1 MFLLTGLT
9 ELGKTSATEKYDKL
23 GLLSTSYSFL
33 WENSSYNDTNN
44 LHNKTKF
51 NSTFAY
57 SFKFYDKAKYKSFL
71 IILLN
76 ATKHKIGKKLHYQNK
91 VVQNTDNSFVKETN
105 CSPVDN
111 HIEPTDNDKHIDKQ
125 QKSRKKLKEF
135 QWSLSS
141 KDENTESNFET
152 LDLSTSSS
160 ARIIQRKYIKYRKWK
175 DKNRTNYETH
185 SHCHNLKKSAHCQ
198 NNTLKLKN
206 ISNESI
212 SNNYS
217 FKEMKINESTSNV
230 HRQFLFGQIADDG
243 QWESFEFLLRA
254 GISINSVQ
262 KKMNTNNEL
271 DNLSTSV
278 LTTETYLSVTDLF
291 LRNVPSE
298 QSSTLTSVVTVFT
311 CLPKCS
317 HKPGIYPKI
326 LASLLQKGADIRI
339 IDNTEVYPI
348 TGGIQSDTISHT
360 FQNAAIQLNN
370 ILHHYSMGT
379 NDEIVDNAGLLRQL
393 LNAGMIPPKV
403 FFLKHTDKL
412 FFHIGKSIHHHH
424 YHHQHH
430 YQQMRN
436 IDGVVKNVFY
446 PLLIYELVKWNF
458 YDRCSE
464 HSLPPVLQSFT
475 VLFLNFVYSGLCI
488 LPTNAVDIL
497 DMNSFTRYIGISC
510 YHNENTSL
518 NTLEHERFLS
528 HFSFYHNKFSQLI
541 NKQPLRLFIQ
551 CRYVVRNLLGT
562 RYFHEK
568 LMTTTVVDEEEQL
581 PSVVQESN
589 KEFVRQLQKI
599 PEQLR
604 RDIGYIEAINLK
616 NELYFLTGT

>member
-1 MFLLTGLT
+1 MFLLTALT

-33 WENSSYNDTNN
+33 WENSSHNDANN

-51 NSTFAY
+51 NSTYAY

-76 ATKHKIGKKLHYQNK
+76 ATKHKIGKKLHNQNK
-91 VVQNTDNSFVKETN
+91 VVQNIDSSFVKETN
-105 CSPVDN
+105 SSPVDN
-111 HIEPTDNDKHIDKQ
+111 HIKPTENDTHTDKQ
-125 QKSRKKLKEF
+125 QKSRKKFKEF
-135 QWSLSS
+135 QWSLST

-175 DKNRTNYETH
+175 DKNKANYETYNH
-185 SHCHNLKKSAHCQ
+185 RHNLKKSAYSL
-198 NNTLKLKN
+198 NNMLKSEN

-212 SNNYS
+212 SSYS
-217 FKEMKINESTSNV
+217 FKETKINELASLNV
-230 HRQFLFGQIADDG
+230 HRQFIFGQIADDG
-243 QWESFEFLLRA
+243 QWESFEFLLRT

-262 KKMNTNNEL
+262 KKINTNKDL
-271 DNLSTSV
+271 DNFSASV

-298 QSSTLTSVVTVFT
+298 QPSTLTSVVTVFT
-311 CLPKCS
+311 CLPKYS

-339 IDNTEVYPI
+339 IDNTELYPI

-360 FQNAAIQLNN
+360 LQNAAIQLNN

-379 NDEIVDNAGLLRQL
+379 NDEIVDNAGL
-393 LNAGMIPPKV
+393 
-403 FFLKHTDKL
+403 
-412 FFHIGKSIHHHH
+412 
-424 YHHQHH
+424 
-430 YQQMRN
+430 
-436 IDGVVKNVFY
+436 
-446 PLLIYELVKWNF
+446 
-458 YDRCSE
+458 
-464 HSLPPVLQSFT
+464 
-475 VLFLNFVYSGLCI
+475 CI

-497 DMNSFTRYIGISC
+497 DMNSFTRYLGISC
-510 YHNENTSL
+510 YHNEYTSF

-541 NKQPLRLFIQ
+541 NRQPIRLFIQ
-551 CRYVVRNLLGT
+551 CRYVVRSLLGT

-568 LMTTTVVDEEEQL
+568 LMTTTVVDEDDEQL
-581 PSVVQESN
+581 PSGVQESN

>member
-1 MFLLTGLT
+1 MFLLTALT

-33 WENSSYNDTNN
+33 WENSSHNDANN

-51 NSTFAY
+51 NSTYAY

-76 ATKHKIGKKLHYQNK
+76 ATKHKIGKKLHNQNK
-91 VVQNTDNSFVKETN
+91 VVQNIDSSFVKETN
-105 CSPVDN
+105 SSPVDN
-111 HIEPTDNDKHIDKQ
+111 HIKPTENDTHTDKQ
-125 QKSRKKLKEF
+125 QKSRKKFKEF
-135 QWSLSS
+135 QWSLST

-175 DKNRTNYETH
+175 DKNKANYETYNH
-185 SHCHNLKKSAHCQ
+185 RHNLKKLAYSL
-198 NNTLKLKN
+198 NNMLKSEN

-212 SNNYS
+212 SSYS
-217 FKEMKINESTSNV
+217 FKETKINELASLNV
-230 HRQFLFGQIADDG
+230 HRQFIFGQIADDG
-243 QWESFEFLLRA
+243 QWESFEFLLRT

-262 KKMNTNNEL
+262 KKINTNKDL
-271 DNLSTSV
+271 DNFSTSV

-298 QSSTLTSVVTVFT
+298 QPSTLTSVVTVFT
-311 CLPKCS
+311 CLPKYS

-339 IDNTEVYPI
+339 IDNTELYPI

-360 FQNAAIQLNN
+360 LQNAAIQLNN

-412 FFHIGKSIHHHH
+412 FFHIGESIHRH

-430 YQQMRN
+430 YQEMRN
-436 IDGVVKNVFY
+436 TDGVVKNVFY

-497 DMNSFTRYIGISC
+497 DMNSFTRYLGISC
-510 YHNENTSL
+510 YHNEYTSF

-541 NKQPLRLFIQ
+541 NRQPIRLFIQ
-551 CRYVVRNLLGT
+551 CRYVVRSLLGT

-568 LMTTTVVDEEEQL
+568 LMTTTVVDEDDEQL
-581 PSVVQESN
+581 PSGVQESN